1 MTAQLNLSLL
11 EQVSKKLYT
20 GQISIFDD
28 FLDEI
33 KLINIPVEQWISLEF
48 IAVYWTHILS
58 SNSEMLISRLKS
70 LYLTISYFC
79 LFFRRLCYHDRI
91 GSGSARFR
99 SY

>member
-58 SNSEMLISRLKS
+58 SNSEMLIIRLNHH
-70 LYLTISYFC
+70 I
-79 LFFRRLCYHDRI
+79 
-91 GSGSARFR
+91 
-99 SY
+99 